1 MITTL
6 LTNYKGY
13 LMAGLGFVFLAI
25 CGYAIY
31 LNLSLENTKAKY
43 EQEKQD
49 NENLKI
55 AIQDTVIA
63 FNELLTIEKD
73 KNSFQVETLKD
84 KEQLIVASEKVQNEL
99 KKYKEKKS
107 NETIKNDCP
116 KLVPFSF

>member
-13 LMAGLGFVFLAI
+13 LMAGLGILFLII

-31 LNLSLENTKAKY
+31 LNLSLENTKIKLDQ
-43 EQEKQD
+43 EQED
-49 NENLKI
+49 NKNLKI

-63 FNELLTIEKD
+63 FNELLSLEKD

>member
-13 LMAGLGFVFLAI
+13 LMAGFGILFLII
-25 CGYAIY
+25 CAYAIY
-31 LNLSLENTKAKY
+31 LNLSLENTKIKLDQ
-43 EQEKQD
+43 EQED
-49 NENLKI
+49 NKNLKI

-63 FNELLTIEKD
+63 FNELLSVEKD

>member
-6 LTNYKGY
+6 MNYKGY
-13 LMAGLGFVFLAI
+13 IMAAFGLVFLAI
-25 CGYAIY
+25 CGYSIY
-31 LNLSLENTKAKY
+31 LNLSLKNTQLKL

-55 AIQDTVIA
+55 AIQDTVVA
-63 FNELLTIEKD
+63 FNELLAIEKD
-73 KNSFQVETLKD
+73 KNSLQVEALKD
-84 KEQLIVASEKVQNEL
+84 KEQLIIASEKVQNAV

-116 KLVPFSF
+116 KPVPFSF

>member
-6 LTNYKGY
+6 MNYKGY
-13 LMAGLGFVFLAI
+13 IMAGFGFVFLAI

-55 AIQDTVIA
+55 AIQDTVVA
-63 FNELLTIEKD
+63 FNELLAIEKD
-73 KNSFQVETLKD
+73 KNTLQVEALKD
-84 KEQLIVASEKVQNEL
+84 KEQLIIASEKVQNAV

-116 KLVPFSF
+116 KSVPFSF